1 MALLEVHALEASYG
15 DFKALH
21 GVSFTIERGEIVSI
35 VGANGAGKSTTLK
48 TLLGIV
54 PPAGGSITFGGER
67 IDGRRPAEIVERGLS
82 LVPEGRNLFREMT
95 VEENLAMGAHV
106 PRARHGMRGRVEAM
120 YDRFPVLASRRRQV
134 AGTLSGG
141 QQQMVAI
148 ARALMS
154 EPSVLLMDEPSLGL
168 APKITLEVFDLVRQ
182 INSHGTAVV
191 LVEQNVV
198 QALELA
204 SRAYVISE
212 GKTVIEGAAAA
223 IRADA
228 EVKRRFLGEV

>member
-1 MALLEVHALEASYG
+1 MALLEVDALEAGYG

-21 GVSFTIERGEIVSI
+21 GVSFSVERGEIVSI

-48 TLLGIV
+48 SLLGIV
-54 PPAGGSITFGGER
+54 PPAAGTIVFDGAR
-67 IDGRRPAEIVERGLS
+67 IDGAHPAEIVERGLA
-82 LVPEGRNLFREMT
+82 LVPEGRHLFGEMS
-95 VEENLAMGAHV
+95 VEENVMMGAHV
-106 PRARHGMRGRVEAM
+106 PRARQSSRARLMHMFET
-120 YDRFPVLASRRRQV
+120 FPMLEPRRRQA

-141 QQQMVAI
+141 QQQIVAI

-168 APKITLEVFDLVRQ
+168 APKTTLEVFDVVRD
-182 INSHGTAVV
+182 INARGIAVV

-204 SRAYVISE
+204 TRAYVISE
-212 GKTVIEGAAAA
+212 GKTVMEGAAAA
-223 IRADA
+223 IRSDDD
-228 EVKRRFLGEV
+228 VKRRFLGEL

>member
-1 MALLEVHALEASYG
+1 VALLEASGLEAAYG

-35 VGANGAGKSTTLK
+35 VGANGAGKTTTLK
-48 TLLGIV
+48 SLLGIMR
-54 PPAGGSITFGGER
+54 PSAGTIIFDGAR
-67 IDGRRPAEIVERGLS
+67 IDGCRPADIVERGLA
-82 LVPEGRNLFREMT
+82 LVPEGRNLFREMS
-95 VEENLAMGAHV
+95 VEENIAMGAHV
-106 PRARHGMRGRVEAM
+106 PRAHNGMRERMQQMFEQ
-120 YDRFPVLASRRRQV
+120 FPMLAQRRRQA

-141 QQQMVAI
+141 QQQIVAI

-168 APKITLEVFDLVRQ
+168 APKVTLEVFGLIRL
-182 INSHGTAVV
+182 INARGIAVV

-198 QALELA
+198 QALDLA

-212 GKTVIEGAAAA
+212 GRTVMEGAAAE
-223 IRADA
+223 IRANED
-228 EVKRRFLGEV
+228 VKRRFLGEV

>member
-1 MALLEVHALEASYG
+1 MALLAVEGLEASYG
-15 DFKALH
+15 DFVALH
-21 GVSFTIERGEIVSI
+21 GVSFRIDRGEIVSI
-35 VGANGAGKSTTLK
+35 VGANGAGKTTTLK
-48 TLLGIV
+48 SLLGIV
-54 PPAGGSITFGGER
+54 RPAAGTIVLDGAR
-67 IDGRRPAEIVERGLS
+67 IDGRRPADIVERGLA

-106 PRARHGMRGRVEAM
+106 PRARNAARARIAQMFEF
-120 YDRFPVLASRRRQV
+120 FPILYERRRQI

-154 EPSVLLMDEPSLGL
+154 DPAVLLMDEPSLGL
-168 APKITLEVFDLVRQ
+168 APKVVLEVFDLIRR
-182 INSHGTAVV
+182 INASGIAIV

-204 SRAYVISE
+204 TRAYVISE
-212 GKTVIEGAAAA
+212 GKTVMEGAAAA

-228 EVKRRFLGEV
+228 DVKRRFLGEV

>member
-1 MALLEVHALEASYG
+1 MALLEAMDLESAYG

-21 GVSFTIERGEIVSI
+21 GVSFTVERGEIVSI
-35 VGANGAGKSTTLK
+35 VGANGAGKTTTLK
-48 TLLGIV
+48 SLLGIV
-54 PPAGGSITFGGER
+54 RPSAGTIAFEGER
-67 IDGRRPAEIVERGLS
+67 IDGCRPADIVERGVA
-82 LVPEGRNLFREMT
+82 LVPEGRNLFREMS
-95 VEENLAMGAHV
+95 VEENIVMGAHV
-106 PRARHGMRGRVEAM
+106 PRAHHGMRERLQKMFEQ
-120 YDRFPVLASRRRQV
+120 FPMLSARRRQA

-141 QQQMVAI
+141 QQQIVAI

-168 APKITLEVFDLVRQ
+168 APKVTLEVFGLIRQ
-182 INSHGTAVV
+182 INEQGIAVV

-212 GKTVIEGAAAA
+212 GRTVMEGAAAA
-223 IRADA
+223 IRTNED
-228 EVKRRFLGEV
+228 VKRRFLGEV

>member
-1 MALLEVHALEASYG
+1 MALLEASGLEAVYG

-35 VGANGAGKSTTLK
+35 VGANGAGKTTTLK
-48 TLLGIV
+48 SLLGIMR
-54 PPAGGSITFGGER
+54 PSAGTITFDGAR
-67 IDGRRPAEIVERGLS
+67 IDGCRPADIVERGLA
-82 LVPEGRNLFREMT
+82 LVPEGRNLFREMS
-95 VEENLAMGAHV
+95 VEENIAMGAHV
-106 PRARHGMRGRVEAM
+106 PRAHKAMRERMQQMFEQ
-120 YDRFPVLASRRRQV
+120 FPMLAERRRQA

-141 QQQMVAI
+141 QQQIVAI

-154 EPSVLLMDEPSLGL
+154 EPSILLMDEPSLGL
-168 APKITLEVFDLVRQ
+168 APKVTLEVFGLIRR
-182 INSHGTAVV
+182 INERGIAVV

-212 GKTVIEGAAAA
+212 GRTVMEGTASD
-223 IRADA
+223 IRTNED
-228 EVKRRFLGEV
+228 VKRRFLGEL

>member
-1 MALLEVHALEASYG
+1 MALLEASGLEAAYG

-35 VGANGAGKSTTLK
+35 VGANGAGKTTTLK
-48 TLLGIV
+48 SLLGILR
-54 PPAGGSITFGGER
+54 PSAGTITFDGER
-67 IDGRRPAEIVERGLS
+67 IDGCRPADIVERGLA
-82 LVPEGRNLFREMT
+82 LVPEGRNLFREMS

-106 PRARHGMRGRVEAM
+106 PRARRTMRAKMAQM
-120 YDRFPVLASRRRQV
+120 YEQFPLLYERRGQL

-141 QQQMVAI
+141 QQQIVAI

-168 APKITLEVFDLVRQ
+168 APLVVLEVFQLIRK
-182 INSHGTAVV
+182 INALGIAIV

-198 QALELA
+198 KALELA
-204 SRAYVISE
+204 
-212 GKTVIEGAAAA
+212 T
-223 IRADA
+223 
-228 EVKRRFLGEV
+228 

>member
-1 MALLEVHALEASYG
+1 MALLEASGLEAAYG

-35 VGANGAGKSTTLK
+35 VGANGAGKTTTLK
-48 TLLGIV
+48 SLLGIMR
-54 PPAGGSITFGGER
+54 PSAGTIIFDGAR
-67 IDGRRPAEIVERGLS
+67 IDGCRPADIVERGLA
-82 LVPEGRNLFREMT
+82 LVPEGRNLFREMS
-95 VEENLAMGAHV
+95 VEENIAMGAHV
-106 PRARHGMRGRVEAM
+106 PRAHNGMRERMQQMFEQ
-120 YDRFPVLASRRRQV
+120 FPMLAQRRRQA

-141 QQQMVAI
+141 QQQIVAI

-168 APKITLEVFDLVRQ
+168 APKVTLEVFGLIRL
-182 INSHGTAVV
+182 INARGIAVV

-198 QALELA
+198 QALDLA

-212 GKTVIEGAAAA
+212 GRTVMEGAAAE
-223 IRADA
+223 IRANED
-228 EVKRRFLGEV
+228 VKRRFLGEV